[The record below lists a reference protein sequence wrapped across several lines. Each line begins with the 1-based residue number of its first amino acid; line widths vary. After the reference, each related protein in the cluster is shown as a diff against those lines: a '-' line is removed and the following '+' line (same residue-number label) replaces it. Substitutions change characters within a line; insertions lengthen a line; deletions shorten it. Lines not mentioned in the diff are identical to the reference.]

1 MSEVVN
7 KNIEE
12 IKSMEE
18 KTNLSLYEE
27 FFQSLSPANYAK
39 MLINTKDLDKNKE
52 FVEEKKQNIRFRR
65 QNKKKKMNEK
75 EKKRKML
82 MRH

>member
-65 QNKKKKMNEK
+65 QNKKKKKNE
-75 EKKRKML
+75 
-82 MRH
+82 